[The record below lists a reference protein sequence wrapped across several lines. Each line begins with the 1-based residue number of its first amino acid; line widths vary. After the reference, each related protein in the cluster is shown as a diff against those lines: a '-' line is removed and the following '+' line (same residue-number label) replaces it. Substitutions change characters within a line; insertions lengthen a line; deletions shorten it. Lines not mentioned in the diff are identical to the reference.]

1 MLLEKIVQV
10 FSDRAIY
17 CQTMHKILYFS
28 WAINMTLSNPYFF
41 PPGCIYLN
49 SETIVIFLF
58 QNWQVCSS
66 LSMSYVSELLG
77 QILQSD
83 FFQMLHKSQSTKVG
97 SVIKFIEIY
106 LRKRFFYIVLY
117 VPSHHLFILKAF
129 SNLFLDST
137 SRWMAAFETKLVIFI
152 GPLTDVL
159 IAEGIC
165 K

>member
-1 MLLEKIVQV
+1 MLLEEIVQV
-10 FSDRAIY
+10 FSDRAKY

-28 WAINMTLSNPYFF
+28 WAINMTSS
-41 PPGCIYLN
+41 GCIYLN
-49 SETIVIFLF
+49 SETLVIFLF
-58 QNWQVCSS
+58 QNWQVRSA
-66 LSMSYVSELLG
+66 LSVSDVSELLG

-129 SNLFLDST
+129 SNLLLHCNI
-137 SRWMAAFETKLVIFI
+137 RWVVAFETKLVIFI